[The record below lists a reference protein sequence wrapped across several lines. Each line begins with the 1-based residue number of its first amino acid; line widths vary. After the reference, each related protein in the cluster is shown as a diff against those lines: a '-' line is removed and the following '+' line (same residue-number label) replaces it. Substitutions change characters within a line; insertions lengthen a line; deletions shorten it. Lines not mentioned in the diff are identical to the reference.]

1 LSGIFLLVL
10 TGILISMN
18 ILLMDYNVF
27 NSIFTILSID
37 PELLILDNKRKIYVY
52 LLVLAITKLHPQ
64 VLKQIAVF

>member
-1 LSGIFLLVL
+1 
-10 TGILISMN
+10 MN